1 MAVEALSEPS
11 GYEFGL
17 EEPRDMGR
25 ACISIPATILSSFHL
40 PYWRKRG
47 PPRIER
53 QDRAQEFSKVNE
65 MIRNTQQR
73 TNMSLDNTSHP
84 GTHGTCNGPQDAS
97 SDTGGASSA
106 EGAAR
111 APSTGVTTMNHE
123 TLRTTAFAMPLTRRL
138 NCAEQS
144 PEFFKRLSDFSMA
157 LKNSAIEQKICDLVH
172 IRASQI
178 NGCAFCLDMH
188 VKEAKI
194 HGESELRLYHV
205 AIWRE
210 SNLFIPRER
219 AALAWTEA
227 VTKLPEGG
235 IPDELY
241 ESVRGQ
247 LSEKEISDLTFSIM
261 VINAWNRASI
271 AFKIV
276 PGSADK
282 LYALDKAGLN

>member
-1 MAVEALSEPS
+1 MSQRLNYAQHSPEL
-11 GYEFGL
+11 FKK
-17 EEPRDMGR
+17 
-25 ACISIPATILSSFHL
+25 ISDL
-40 PYWRKRG
+40 G
-47 PPRIER
+47 
-53 QDRAQEFSKVNE
+53 
-65 MIRNTQQR
+65 
-73 TNMSLDNTSHP
+73 MSLKD
-84 GTHGTCNGPQDAS
+84 
-97 SDTGGASSA
+97 
-106 EGAAR
+106 
-111 APSTGVTTMNHE
+111 ST
-123 TLRTTAFAMPLTRRL
+123 
-138 NCAEQS
+138 
-144 PEFFKRLSDFSMA
+144 
-157 LKNSAIEQKICDLVH
+157 IEQKIRDLVN

-210 SNLFIPRER
+210 SNLFVPRER

-241 ESVRGQ
+241 ERVRGQ
-247 LSEKEISDLTFSIM
+247 LSEKEVSDLTFSIM

-271 AFKIV
+271 AFKAV

-282 LYALDKAGLN
+282 AYGLDKAGLN